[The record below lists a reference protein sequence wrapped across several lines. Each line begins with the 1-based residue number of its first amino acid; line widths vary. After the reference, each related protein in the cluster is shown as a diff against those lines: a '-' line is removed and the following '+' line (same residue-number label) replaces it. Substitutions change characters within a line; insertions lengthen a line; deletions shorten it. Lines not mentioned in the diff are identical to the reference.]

1 MDADYIG
8 RARPFV
14 PARPLNDARAVSK
27 ALPLRCI
34 CITGPTACGKTDLA
48 LALAERYPAEIVSMD
63 SAMVYRGMDIGTA
76 KPEADVL
83 ASVPHHLID
92 VCDPEEAY
100 SAGRFAHEARGLI
113 GDVSARGKLA
123 LVVGGTMLYLKALRD
138 GIARLPARD
147 AATRAALD
155 AEAEAVGW
163 PAMHAQLAAVDPAAA
178 ARIEPTDR
186 QRIQRALEV
195 FRLTGRSLSELQ
207 RRGRAGEADATM
219 PIETLALIP
228 SDRQQLADAIAQRFR
243 AMVARG
249 FIDEVERLRRRP
261 GLSADSPSMR
271 AVGYRQIWAH
281 LDGRYDWPET
291 EQRAIAAT
299 RQLAKRQLTWL
310 RKDPTSERV
319 EHDGPDLLEHA
330 VRRIDAILG

>member
-1 MDADYIG
+1 
-8 RARPFV
+8 
-14 PARPLNDARAVSK
+14 
-27 ALPLRCI
+27 
-34 CITGPTACGKTDLA
+34 
-48 LALAERYPAEIVSMD
+48 
-63 SAMVYRGMDIGTA
+63 
-76 KPEADVL
+76 
-83 ASVPHHLID
+83 
-92 VCDPEEAY
+92 
-100 SAGRFAHEARGLI
+100 
-113 GDVSARGKLA
+113 
-123 LVVGGTMLYLKALRD
+123 
-138 GIARLPARD
+138 
-147 AATRAALD
+147 
-155 AEAEAVGW
+155 
-163 PAMHAQLAAVDPAAA
+163 
-178 ARIEPTDR
+178 
-186 QRIQRALEV
+186 
-195 FRLTGRSLSELQ
+195 
-207 RRGRAGEADATM
+207 RAGEADATM